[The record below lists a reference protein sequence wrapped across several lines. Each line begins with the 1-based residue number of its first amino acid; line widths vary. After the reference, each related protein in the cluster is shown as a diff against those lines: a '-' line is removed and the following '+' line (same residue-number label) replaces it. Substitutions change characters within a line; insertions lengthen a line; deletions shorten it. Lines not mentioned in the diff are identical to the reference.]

1 VFDSE
6 THGARHSSQRRLRRK
21 LWPGAR
27 LREIRLPRIVA
38 TRRHIGS
45 FLTMSLDAPQ
55 ELLIDG
61 TPFTVGIVAARF
73 NARLTDALLDQVC
86 AQLRKAGVRKKN
98 LHVLRVPGSNE
109 LPVAAQLLA
118 SRRKPHVIVALGV
131 LIRGDTIHYELIA
144 DATTQALQRVAL
156 DARIPVINGVVV
168 AENLKQAEARCLG
181 KINRGGEF
189 AGSALEMA
197 ALKRTLSK

>member
-6 THGARHSSQRRLRRK
+6 AHGGRDSFRHDLRRK
-21 LWPGAR
+21 LWRGR
-27 LREIRLPRIVA
+27 LRGEIELLRPVA

-45 FLTMSLDAPQ
+45 FHTMSLDAPQ

-61 TPFTVGIVAARF
+61 TPFKVGIVAARF
-73 NARLTDALLDQVC
+73 NARLTDALLNQV
-86 AQLRKAGVRKKN
+86 AEALRKAGVKKKN
-98 LHVLRVPGSNE
+98 LSILRVPGSNE
-109 LPVAAQLLA
+109 LPIAAQLLA
-118 SRRKPHVIVALGV
+118 QKRRPDVIVALGV

-197 ALKRTLSK
+197 ALKHTFSQ

>member
-1 VFDSE
+1 LLHV
-6 THGARHSSQRRLRRK
+6 
-21 LWPGAR
+21 
-27 LREIRLPRIVA
+27 VA

-45 FLTMSLDAPQ
+45 FIAMSLDAPQ

-61 TPFTVGIVAARF
+61 SPFKVGIVAARF
-73 NARLTDALLDQVC
+73 NARLTDALLEQVT
-86 AQLRKAGVRKKN
+86 AQLRKAGVKKKN
-98 LHVLRVPGSNE
+98 LLVARVPGSNE

-118 SRRKPHVIVALGV
+118 SRLKLDVIVTLGV

-144 DATTQALQRVAL
+144 DAATKALQRVAL
-156 DARIPVINGVVV
+156 DARVPVINGVVV

-189 AGSALEMA
+189 ASSALEMA
-197 ALKRTLSK
+197 ALKRQFSK